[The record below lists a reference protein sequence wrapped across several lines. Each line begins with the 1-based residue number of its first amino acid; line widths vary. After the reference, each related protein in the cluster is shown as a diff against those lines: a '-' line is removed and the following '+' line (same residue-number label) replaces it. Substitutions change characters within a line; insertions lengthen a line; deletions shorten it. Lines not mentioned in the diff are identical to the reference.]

1 MHSSSLPSCQAAVW
15 KGVRQGLDDYGGGNL
30 RSSKSVLDVALRVD
44 LPDKS
49 LSLPPEEP
57 QAIRDDSAWRQ
68 GRAFMLTVLFGPAP
82 EGWRYSPKQQD
93 KAAPSGDTAPLAGG
107 QQSAGTAPL
116 AGGHQRASNLRG
128 PL

>member
-82 EGWRYSPKQQD
+82 QGWRYSGG
-93 KAAPSGDTAPLAGG
+93 AALSPTAV
-107 QQSAGTAPL
+107 SMKE
-116 AGGHQRASNLRG
+116 
-128 PL
+128 